1 MRGFGVQHPRRPG
14 KLPSVPCGRKATDHS
29 IDLPRQRIS
38 NFTNQNMKEV
48 KKSPKKLAAYINRTV
63 GQAMKSPKGIYH
75 RKKLHHL
82 FENACYRK
90 KKTVP

>member
-1 MRGFGVQHPRRPG
+1 
-14 KLPSVPCGRKATDHS
+14 
-29 IDLPRQRIS
+29 
-38 NFTNQNMKEV
+38 MKEV

-90 KKTVP
+90 KKQFHRLVLFQNSSESPEGESKPQCQGYYSGMAAGCW

>member
-1 MRGFGVQHPRRPG
+1 
-14 KLPSVPCGRKATDHS
+14 
-29 IDLPRQRIS
+29 
-38 NFTNQNMKEV
+38 MKEV

-90 KKTVP
+90 KKNSSIDLCCSKIPVRAQKGSQNHNAKVIIVAWQLGAGSSHL